1 MPAAL
6 LARAAHIDERELVDW
21 GSVAEPLGE
30 PVSLTRGL
38 LLLRDDDGGNETGL
52 WVCTPGCWRCAIE
65 RPELC
70 HFLAGR
76 AVYLSLHECDLCL
89 KEAVRREGAT
99 WAEARLSRFGA
110 KAGSARVMALRHSD
124 PKMAE
129 AFCRT
134 RLSGDHGATYGPLPP
149 GLQCRDF
156 IARARPQTPRC
167 FGHFM

>member
-38 LLLRDDDGGNETGL
+38 LLHRDDDGGNETGL

-89 KEAVRREGAT
+89 KEAVRREG
-99 WAEARLSRFGA
+99 
-110 KAGSARVMALRHSD
+110 
-124 PKMAE
+124 
-129 AFCRT
+129 
-134 RLSGDHGATYGPLPP
+134 PP
-149 GLQCRDF
+149 GLRPGS
-156 IARARPQTPRC
+156 AASAPRRAAPGSWRCVTATPRWPKPSAEPA
-167 FGHFM
+167 FQASTA